1 MNDILNKLKE
11 RIKIN
16 GHIIGIASG
25 SGLTS
30 KYSTMSGVDIVLAIS
45 AGIFRKMGRSS
56 LASYMCY
63 CNSNEVV
70 MNFATRELMPLVRD
84 TPIFL
89 GINATDPTIKLSEY
103 LIQIKEQ
110 GFIGINNFPT
120 VGLIDGFFR
129 EKLEEEG
136 VSYSKEVEAVKIATE
151 LGLVSIA
158 FVFNEKQAIDMINAG
173 AEIICVHLGLTCGG
187 IMGAAKVLS
196 LEVAK
201 ELVNK
206 IFKEC
211 DKVNPNI
218 IKLVFGGPIKTP
230 IDAQFFYQNT
240 SCEGFIG
247 GSSFERIPTEK
258 AIINTTKAFKNVGNY
273 DEDKAILKVLNSSAQ
288 DIDCIEYV
296 KKYIHDFYMKPIYIR
311 DLAESI
317 HISSSYLSTKFKKEV
332 GISFTE
338 YLVKFRIN
346 KACEILLNKS
356 IPIKTIANMVSYDDY
371 SQFSK
376 IFKKYTGKTPKE
388 YREQF

>member
-1 MNDILNKLKE
+1 MNDILDKLKK
-11 RIKIN
+11 RIKSN

-30 KYSTMSGVDIVLAIS
+30 KYSTMSGADIVLALS

-63 CNSNEVV
+63 SNSNEVV
-70 MNFATRELMPLVRD
+70 MNFGTRELMPLIKN
-84 TPIFL
+84 TPIFF
-89 GINATDPTIKLSEY
+89 GINATDPTIKLKEY
-103 LIQIKEQ
+103 LMEIKEQ
-110 GFIGINNFPT
+110 GFVGINNFPT
-120 VGLIDGFFR
+120 VGLIDGSFR
-129 EKLEEEG
+129 DKLEEEG
-136 VSYSKEVEAVKIATE
+136 ISYKKEVEAIKIASE
-151 LGLVSIA
+151 IGLMSIA
-158 FVFNEKQAIDMINAG
+158 FVFNEEQAREMINAG

-187 IMGAAKVLS
+187 FMGAAKVLS

-201 ELVNK
+201 QLANRVFEV
-206 IFKEC
+206 C
-211 DKVNPNI
+211 DKMNPNI

-240 SCEGFIG
+240 SCQGFIG
-247 GSSFERIPTEK
+247 GSCFERIPVEK
-258 AIINTTKAFKNVGNY
+258 AIIDTTKAFDNVGKY
-273 DEDKAILKVLNSSAQ
+273 DEDKAILKELNNGSKE
-288 DIDCIEYV
+288 DCVEYV

-311 DLAESI
+311 ELSESI

-338 YLVKFRIN
+338 YLVTFRIN

-356 IPIKTIANMVSYDDY
+356 IPIKTVANMVAYDDY